1 MSDEILCAWANRS
14 PEERVYHDTEW
25 GRPVHDDQT
34 LFEFLI
40 LETMQAGLT
49 WTMVLKRRQSM
60 RKAFDQFDIHKIAA
74 YDADKEATLLNDPGI
89 IRHRLKIASL
99 RKNARAFLKVQ
110 GEYGSFDT
118 YIWSFTNG
126 EVIHGHWETQEE
138 VPGVTPL
145 AERISKDLKKRGFT
159 FVGPTIVYAFLQAI
173 GVVNDHIVTC
183 PQYKAIV
190 ALSRKK

>member
-1 MSDEILCAWANRS
+1 MSESKLCSWAYRS
-14 PEERVYHDTEW
+14 EEERLYHDTEW
-25 GRPVHDDQT
+25 GRPVHDDAI

-49 WTMVLKRRQSM
+49 WTMVLKRRESM
-60 RKAFDQFDIHKIAA
+60 RAAFDQFDINKIAL
-74 YDADKEATLLNDPGI
+74 YDEAKEAELLKNPGI

-99 RKNARAFLKVQ
+99 RKNAQAFRKVQ
-110 GEYGSFDT
+110 SEFGSFDA
-118 YIWSFTNG
+118 YIWHFTNG
-126 EVIHGHWETQEE
+126 NVIQGSWSTQAE

-173 GVVNDHIVTC
+173 GVVNDHIMTC
-183 PQYKAIV
+183 PQYKE
-190 ALSRKK
+190 LSQ

>member
-1 MSDEILCAWANRS
+1 MTEPILCIWANRS

-49 WTMVLKRRQSM
+49 WTMVLKRRESM
-60 RKAFDQFDIHKIAA
+60 REAFDQFNIEKLAH
-74 YDADKEATLLNDPGI
+74 YDAEKEASLLENPGI

-99 RKNARAFLKVQ
+99 RKNAQAFLKVQ
-110 GEYGSFDT
+110 AEYGSFDA

-126 EVIHGHWETQEE
+126 EVIHGHWETQDE
-138 VPGVTPL
+138 VPGVTAL
-145 AERISKDLKKRGFT
+145 AEVISKDLKKRGFT

-173 GVVNDHIVTC
+173 GVVNDHIKTC
-183 PQYKAIV
+183 PQYHQII
-190 ALSRKK
+190 SGE